1 MAISDS
7 EKVDYLWKKLG
18 YGATKTDTNA
28 QKKAPTEAIPSPL
41 LLRGDRIW
49 VNAGDIPTVIPSST
63 TSIIQVYL
71 GSSSVETTE
80 DGTSTNNRT
89 WKTGSLDWI
98 PPEFGSTYQ
107 VKVYIDNPSASDPTS
122 TGTQVF
128 ATGSGN
134 DDEWFFDYQSGVL
147 HFIGSN
153 LPSSMSNSKTVYI
166 SGARYIGQLG
176 TSGSNFD
183 NLVANT
189 FSAITAEIEE
199 SVTTN
204 TVIANT
210 ITANTLVLE
219 TPLSSNSGGT
229 GLETFVTN
237 GVLFASNTSQLA
249 FITGTHGKVLQIN
262 SSGEPEF
269 NDLNGGDYS

>member
-1 MAISDS
+1 
-7 EKVDYLWKKLG
+7 
-18 YGATKTDTNA
+18 
-28 QKKAPTEAIPSPL
+28 
-41 LLRGDRIW
+41 
-49 VNAGDIPTVIPSST
+49 
-63 TSIIQVYL
+63 
-71 GSSSVETTE
+71 
-80 DGTSTNNRT
+80 
-89 WKTGSLDWI
+89 
-98 PPEFGSTYQ
+98 
-107 VKVYIDNPSASDPTS
+107 
-122 TGTQVF
+122 
-128 ATGSGN
+128 
-134 DDEWFFDYQSGVL
+134 
-147 HFIGSN
+147 
-153 LPSSMSNSKTVYI
+153 MSNSKTVYI